1 MQPIYLFYAIMAHQ
15 KKDKKK
21 CDKKKAFT
29 NTFFWS
35 KFK

>member
-1 MQPIYLFYAIMAHQ
+1 MQPIYLFYAIMAHP

-29 NTFFWS
+29 NTFFLS